1 MDPRYQELGTEN
13 ELAVV
18 LSHYSSNFVYDIVHT
33 QIESIMAGSAISAI
47 NPPPNVVGAWEQNFK
62 AIIDQYGAEGMTQIQ
77 EVRIETYRE
86 IIDIICQSF
95 NLNFTVADVDLFSA
109 AYTLYDFFVCHLPT
123 NIITFFSKYIYKE
136 RAAIYDSMALYEMKK
151 NKDSST
157 IYGKRMY
164 KDIKLAV
171 INANILKII
180 TNLSGMDF
188 DFQSIINTII
198 DDKNTARYILNLIS
212 DKGDFFHDIIMNTMN
227 ANLAEY
233 VTGIRLNIQ
242 ELAISHDQI
251 VYTAAPDQEDQEVP
265 EE

>member
-1 MDPRYQELGTEN
+1 MDPRYQEFGTEN

-33 QIESIMAGSAISAI
+33 QIESIIGGFAVSAI
-47 NPPPNVVGAWEQNFK
+47 NTPPNVVGAWEQNFK
-62 AIIDQYGAEGMTQIQ
+62 AIIEQYGSEGMTQIQ
-77 EVRIETYRE
+77 EVRTETYRE

-95 NLNFTVADVDLFSA
+95 NLNFTIADVDIFSA
-109 AYTLYDFFVCHLPT
+109 AYTLYDFFVCHLPS
-123 NIITFFSKYIYKE
+123 NIIRFFSKYIYKE
-136 RAAIYDSMALYEMKK
+136 RAGIYDTMALYEMKK

-180 TNLSGMDF
+180 TNLFGMDF
-188 DFQSIINTII
+188 DFASIINTVI
-198 DDKNTARYILNLIS
+198 DDKNTAKYILSIVS
-212 DKGDFFHDIIMNTMN
+212 DNGNFFHNIIMKAMN

-233 VTGIRLNIQ
+233 VTGVRLNIQ

-251 VYTAAPDQEDQEVP
+251 VYTANPDQSDTTEKE
-265 EE
+265 